1 MLNGLSKHKKGRK
14 HVFSLCYS
22 LHVIRELLATQQKLD
37 TQSKE
42 AAEKARKAHQDGIR
56 FLRESMDK

>member
-1 MLNGLSKHKKGRK
+1 MS
-14 HVFSLCYS
+14 F
-22 LHVIRELLATQQKLD
+22 RELVATQQKLD
-37 TQSKE
+37 AHSKE

>member
-1 MLNGLSKHKKGRK
+1 LPCHSLN
-14 HVFSLCYS
+14 VT
-22 LHVIRELLATQQKLD
+22 RELLATQQKLD

-42 AAEKARKAHQDGIR
+42 AAEKARKAHQDGIQ